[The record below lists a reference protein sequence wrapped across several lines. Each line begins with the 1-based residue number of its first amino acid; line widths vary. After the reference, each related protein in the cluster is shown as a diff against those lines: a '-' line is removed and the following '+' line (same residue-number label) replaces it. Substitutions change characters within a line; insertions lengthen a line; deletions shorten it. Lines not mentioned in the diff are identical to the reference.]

1 MLHHPL
7 ELLPQ
12 FAQLVCWTLGRR
24 RASALQTSSSS
35 QRTHGRVIRRSYN
48 REQKQLKAL
57 HMPKSEARCF
67 IAHTSNSCRLVASS
81 VPTICQLSSVT
92 IFLS

>member
-1 MLHHPL
+1 MLTSS
-7 ELLPQ
+7 
-12 FAQLVCWTLGRR
+12 ARAATSVCSTSMLDAR
-24 RASALQTSSSS
+24 STTCALQTSSSS